1 MLGTQNDFMTPDQ
14 INAIRINFDDNM
26 IVLMNICLAFVM
38 FGVALNLRMEDFRA
52 LFRRPRKILIGLSSQ
67 LILLPILTLIL
78 IYFWEV
84 QYSIALGM
92 VLVASCPGG
101 NISNYATHL
110 GRGNTALSITLT
122 AIVTLSAA
130 FITPFTFYFWAQWIP
145 DAASQSLQID
155 IDLLGMFYIVLQIIF
170 IPLVLGMGLRHYF
183 PSFIQRMKKPVSVI
197 SLIIF
202 VGFIIGALLGNSNLI
217 VDYVQ
222 LVFLLV
228 IAHNGL
234 ALLLAYAYSKTWRM
248 TTRDARAIALETGVQ
263 NAGLGL
269 VLVFNFFPE
278 LGGMLLVV
286 AWWGIWDLISA
297 FFLSLYWRQRP
308 TAIPSTEVLN

>member
-1 MLGTQNDFMTPDQ
+1 VQVAQNDFMTPDQ

-52 LFRRPRKILIGLSSQ
+52 LFRKPRKILIGLSSQ
-67 LILLPILTLIL
+67 LILLPILTLVL

-122 AIVTLSAA
+122 AIVTISAA
-130 FITPFTFYFWAQWIP
+130 FITPFTFYFWAEWIP

-183 PSFIQRMKKPVSVI
+183 PSFIQRIKKPISVI

-234 ALLLAYAYSKTWRM
+234 ALLLAYAYSKSWKM

-297 FFLSLYWRQRP
+297 FFLSLYWRQR
-308 TAIPSTEVLN
+308 TTKVSASEALN

>member
-1 MLGTQNDFMTPDQ
+1 MAQNDSMTPDQ

-38 FGVALNLRMEDFRA
+38 FGVALNLRLEDFRA
-52 LFRRPRKILIGLSSQ
+52 LFRKPRKILIGLSSQ

-145 DAASQSLQID
+145 DAASHSLQID
-155 IDLLGMFYIVLQIIF
+155 IDPLGMFYIVVQIIF

-183 PSFIQRMKKPVSVI
+183 PSFIQRVKKPVSVI

-234 ALLLAYAYSKTWRM
+234 ALLLAYAYSKSWKM

-308 TAIPSTEVLN
+308 TVIPPAEALN

>member
-1 MLGTQNDFMTPDQ
+1 VAQNDFMTPDQ

-52 LFRRPRKILIGLSSQ
+52 LFRKPRKILIGLSSQ
-67 LILLPILTLIL
+67 LILLPILTLVL

-122 AIVTLSAA
+122 AIVTISAA
-130 FITPFTFYFWAQWIP
+130 FITPFTFYFWAEWIP

-183 PSFIQRMKKPVSVI
+183 PSFIQRIKKPISVI

-234 ALLLAYAYSKTWRM
+234 ALLLAYAYSKSWKM

-297 FFLSLYWRQRP
+297 FFLSLYWRQR
-308 TAIPSTEVLN
+308 TTKVSASEALN

>member
-1 MLGTQNDFMTPDQ
+1 MAQNDFMTPDQ

-52 LFRRPRKILIGLSSQ
+52 LFRKPRKILIGLSSQ
-67 LILLPILTLIL
+67 LILLPILTLVL

-122 AIVTLSAA
+122 AIVTISAA
-130 FITPFTFYFWAQWIP
+130 FITPFTFYFWAEWIP

-183 PSFIQRMKKPVSVI
+183 PSFIQRIKKPISVI

-234 ALLLAYAYSKTWRM
+234 ALLLAYAYSKSWKM

-297 FFLSLYWRQRP
+297 FFLSLYWRQR
-308 TAIPSTEVLN
+308 TTKVSASEALN